1 MALAYSVFAS
11 GGRELGLRPETLKA
25 LTAPAVPAASGFYD
39 ACMKGEVR
47 YSLGF
52 FKPGPT
58 LQFGHPGSFGAPG
71 AGGAFAYADPQ
82 AGIGYAVTNRMGT
95 SLTGD
100 PRDVALRQAMPS
112 VLTPSQS

>member
-1 MALAYSVFAS
+1 MSRAYGLFATD
-11 GGRELGLRPETLKA
+11 GRELRLRPKTLQA
-25 LTAPAVPAASGFYD
+25 LTAPAVPAPSGFFD
-39 ACMKGEVR
+39 ACMNGEVR

-82 AGIGYAVTNRMGT
+82 TGIGYAYVTNRMGT
-95 SLTGD
+95 SLAGD
-100 PRDVALRQAMPS
+100 PRDVALRQAIPS
-112 VLTPSQS
+112 V